1 MRHSSR
7 KKHLKHVQRSA
18 HIRRMCYFR
27 TIHSLAPPHSCIL
40 DISYETQLLIC
51 QAAEDKDKQESK

>member
-7 KKHLKHVQRSA
+7 KKHLKHVQRCA

-27 TIHSLAPPHSCIL
+27 TA
-40 DISYETQLLIC
+40 
-51 QAAEDKDKQESK
+51 QALEHQSSATDNPNQHQEKPFEFKAEVIEYNE

>member
-27 TIHSLAPPHSCIL
+27 TIHSLASPHSCVL
-40 DISYETQLLIC
+40 DISNEKQLLIC
-51 QAAEDKDKQESK
+51 QTAKDKQESK